1 MIKLKLNICFS
12 DTNMNRTVFAQWCWI
27 WGANLAV
34 VFELGPDLPGNVQAM
49 AKVIPDVPT
58 PERSKATPAVKKIAY
73 KTARW
78 GSCLFK
84 NHHQRLWV
92 GHEDTYV
99 WPRLFC
105 SILKASESWKQMIGW
120 IFGCQSLLPLTWLWA
135 PRNQNSPDTL
145 AIFCD
150 GIKTLYMAATKV
162 KQRG

>member
-49 AKVIPDVPT
+49 AKVMPDIPT

-92 GHEDTYV
+92 GPEDTYV

-105 SILKASESWKQMIGW
+105 SVLKASKSWKQMISWNYLGVNHFYLWHDYESQETTIPW
-120 IFGCQSLLPLTWLWA
+120 IPLRYSAMVSKPFTW
-135 PRNQNSPDTL
+135 QQQ
-145 AIFCD
+145 
-150 GIKTLYMAATKV
+150 K
-162 KQRG
+162 